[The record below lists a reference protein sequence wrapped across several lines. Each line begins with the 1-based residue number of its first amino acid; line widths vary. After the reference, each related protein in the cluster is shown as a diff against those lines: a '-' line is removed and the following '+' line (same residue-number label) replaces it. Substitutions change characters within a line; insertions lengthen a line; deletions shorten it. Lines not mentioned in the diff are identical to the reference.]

1 MQNSFIAVTITHT
14 YSHKERRDVMDS
26 MDVLALIFGILAIA
40 LTVFWFFPNQ
50 IIDYC
55 DKKKKGGK

>member
-1 MQNSFIAVTITHT
+1 
-14 YSHKERRDVMDS
+14 MDS